1 MKLTFHTT
9 IKSFIL
15 IVSLT
20 IFITDLHAQELK
32 SNYSIYDCLSY
43 AKENNQDIKKAILEE
58 TQSKSKIK
66 EVIGSGLPQITI
78 SGNLV
83 DNIELPT
90 TVFPGEYFGGT
101 AGTLMEAKMGTQYQ
115 YTFTAEASQMIFNE
129 SFWVG
134 LDAAKYSNQYYNQ
147 NVQSVKENT
156 LYNVAASYFQT
167 LSIREQLGL
176 LQQNFTLVEKSLAD
190 TKLMYINGKAQEVE
204 VNRLQVNLN
213 NIKYQI
219 EKVKDAYNQ
228 SISNLKYQMGMD
240 VNSEIELSNQSI
252 FSDST
257 TVNELFN
264 NNDNNNKS
272 ISYQNRIEYQI
283 LQTSLELQK
292 LNKKNIWAQYIP
304 SISAFGSFSYQGLR
318 NEFDL
323 FDSDKK
329 WFNFYSVGLRLRFP
343 VFQGGQTLAKLDQAS
358 IEIDKVNQ
366 DITKA
371 ENGINMQ
378 INISANKFTTA
389 AYNSNINKQNMEL
402 AKKVYDI
409 TLLEYKEGVI
419 NSLYLTDSETKLREA
434 QTNYVNSLLDLQ
446 IAKLDLEKAKGTL
459 FSYLNT
465 FSNK

>member
-1 MKLTFHTT
+1 MKITFHTT
-9 IKSFIL
+9 IKKSIF

-20 IFITDLHAQELK
+20 ILFTNLHAQELK
-32 SNYSIYDCLSY
+32 SNYSINDCLSF
-43 AKENNQDIKKAILEE
+43 AKENNQDIKKAVLEE

-90 TVFPGEYFGGT
+90 TLFPEEYFGGT
-101 AGTLMEAKMGTQYQ
+101 PGSFMEAKMGTQYQ
-115 YTFTAEASQMIFNE
+115 YIFTAEASQMIFNG

-147 NVQSVKENT
+147 NVRNVQET
-156 LYNVAASYFQT
+156 ALYNVAASYFQT
-167 LSIREQLGL
+167 LSIYEQLGL
-176 LQQNFTLVEKSLAD
+176 LQQNYLLVEQSLAD
-190 TKLMYINGKAQEVE
+190 TKLKYDNGKAQEVE

-213 NIKYQI
+213 IIKYQI
-219 EKVKDAYNQ
+219 ERVKDSYNQ
-228 SISNLKYQMGMD
+228 SISNLKYLMGMD
-240 VNSEIELSNQSI
+240 VNTEIKLVDNNILS
-252 FSDST
+252 DT
-257 TVNELFN
+257 TILQQLFEVN
-264 NNDNNNKS
+264 NNQKQS
-272 ISYQNRIEYQI
+272 ISYENRIEYQI
-283 LQTSLELQK
+283 LQTTLELQK
-292 LNKKNIWAQYIP
+292 LNKKNVLAQYIP
-304 SISAFGSFSYQGLR
+304 SISAYGSFSYQGLR
-318 NEFDL
+318 TEFDL

-329 WFNFYSVGLRLRFP
+329 WFNFYSVGLRLLFP
-343 VFQGGQTLAKLDQAS
+343 IFQGGQTIAKLDQAS

-366 DITKA
+366 DIKKA

-378 INISANKFTTA
+378 INISSNKFNTA

-409 TLLEYKEGVI
+409 TLLEYKEGVT